1 MKVVEQYREVK
12 DKLVSLASYIK
23 EEGILSEN
31 EFNEV
36 LETLSKDKIKIG
48 VAGQMKYGKST
59 LINALLFKR
68 RVLPTSDIPMTA
80 KLTFIEYG
88 DKESYVVEFFSKE
101 EWETIKEVARA
112 SGDEKEQQVF
122 RKILEQARVML
133 GSNVDKFL
141 GKKVEV
147 SKEELYDYVGADG
160 KYTPITKALYIKLL
174 HEVLKELMLVDT
186 PGFNDPVESRERE
199 AEKFLQEAD
208 ALIFLLYADRAL
220 DATDR
225 DLLITKIA
233 QFGTGGI
240 ILVLNKYDL
249 LFEREG
255 ALDKVK
261 EYVNRVI
268 DSIINDKN
276 LGDAIRKVLKEAP
289 FVYVSA
295 LWALLGSMPESEF
308 SEDDKWYF
316 EKYKNELPFLKTKE
330 DFLEHSRLK
339 ELEEK
344 LLEVVKHRKINI
356 LVNKVKGLLEG
367 SIIKREVEVED
378 KILSRKA
385 EEKLLNE
392 GKEKLEERKRKF
404 EDFKKWEFP
413 KIVDYGNT
421 MYELHTLIQNAERDI
436 RNELKKIFDGIKFE
450 EIGLIDFGGFR
461 EKVRGVVL
469 NAYIQAKDMIRNKL
483 DTLNERC
490 KEKLKRYIE
499 ETINELLDDRIV
511 RDYTN
516 LLLSHEETL
525 KKNLTERLR
534 RSISIEVPEISTPN
548 IGERFLF
555 FGESAESAKNKAY
568 EYKDKAYEK
577 LLKVLKNLMYQYE
590 NDRVKS
596 FLEEVSD
603 TLKESVIKPIEEAIE
618 RAEESLRDKEK
629 RLRELAQE
637 LEELNKEKERLGKI
651 KEKLNAEIS
660 KLGDV

>member
-1 MKVVEQYREVK
+1 MKVVEQYKEVK
-12 DKLVSLASYIK
+12 DRLLSLASYLK
-23 EEGILSEN
+23 EEGIFSEK
-31 EFNEV
+31 EYNEV
-36 LETLSKDKIKIG
+36 LEILSKDKIKIG

-68 RVLPTSDIPMTA
+68 RVLPTSDVPMTA
-80 KLTFIEYG
+80 TLTYIEYG
-88 DKESYVVEFFSKE
+88 DKESYTVEFFSKE

-112 SGDEKEQQVF
+112 SGDTEEQKVCRQ
-122 RKILEQARVML
+122 ILEQARIRL
-133 GSNVDKFL
+133 GSDVDKFL
-141 GKKVEV
+141 GGKVEV
-147 SKEELYDYVGADG
+147 SKEKLYDYVGADG
-160 KYTPITKALYIKLL
+160 KYTPITKALYIKLP
-174 HEVLKELMLVDT
+174 HEILKELVLVDT

-208 ALIFLLYADRAL
+208 ALIFLLYAGRAL

-240 ILVLNKYDL
+240 ILVLNKYDI

-261 EYVNRVI
+261 EYVNKII

-276 LGDAIRKVLKEAP
+276 LGDTIRKVLKEAP

-316 EKYKNELPFLKTKE
+316 EKYKNEFPFLKTKE

-344 LLEVVKHRKINI
+344 LLEVVKRRKINI

-367 SIIKREVEVED
+367 SISKKEMEVED
-378 KILSRKA
+378 KILSRKT
-385 EEKLLNE
+385 EERLLYE
-392 GKEKLEERKRKF
+392 GKEKFEERKRKF

-413 KIVDYGNT
+413 KIVNYGDR
-421 MYELHTLIQNAERDI
+421 MYELHKLIQDAERDI
-436 RNELKKIFDGIKFE
+436 RNELKKIFDGVEFG
-450 EIGLIDFGGFR
+450 EIGFIDFGGYR
-461 EKVRGVVL
+461 EKVRGAVL
-469 NAYIQAKDMIRNKL
+469 NAYIEAKDMIRNKL

-490 KEKLKRYIE
+490 KEELKKYVE
-499 ETINELLDDRIV
+499 DTVNELLDNRIV

-516 LLLSHEETL
+516 LLPSHEETL
-525 KKNLTERLR
+525 KKNLIERLR
-534 RSISIEVPEISTPN
+534 RIPSIEVPEIGAPN

-555 FGESAESAKNKAY
+555 LGEGVESAKNKAY
-568 EYKDKAYEK
+568 EYKEKTYEE
-577 LLKVLKNLMYQYE
+577 LLKVVENLIYQYE
-590 NDRVKS
+590 NDRIKP
-596 FLEEVSD
+596 FLEEVKD
-603 TLKESVIKPIEEAIE
+603 TLRESVIKPIEEAIE
-618 RAEESLRDKEK
+618 RAEESLRDKEN